1 MRRLEAYCHVRGWK
15 IGGRYRDEGCS
26 GTDVNRP
33 EYQNMFQESDN
44 WDVLVVLK
52 MDRIHRN
59 SVNFTLMMN
68 DLRNNGKEF
77 NSMQEK
83 FDTTTAMGRFVMDI
97 MQRIAQLESE
107 QIGERVKVGM
117 TQKASFGTG
126 PMGSGHPYGYVYCKG
141 NLEVIE
147 DEAYTVSA
155 IYRLYN
161 EGYSMEDIANSLNR
175 SKIPAKKGGQW
186 NRQSICNI
194 LHNPIYLGYIEWDG
208 IIRKGGHCAIIERES
223 YEAVNGPLDV

>member
-1 MRRLEAYCHVRGWK
+1 MTEIEMKLLLTRYNKLSEERAEAAYMWSHAGESVCYQSKWSMCM
-15 IGGRYRDEGCS
+15 DEM
-26 GTDVNRP
+26 
-33 EYQNMFQESDN
+33 E
-44 WDVLVVLK
+44 K
-52 MDRIHRN
+52 
-59 SVNFTLMMN
+59 MMN
-68 DLRNNGKEF
+68 DLRNDGKEF

-161 EGYSMEDIANSLNR
+161 EGCSMEDIANSLNR

-194 LHNPIYLGYIEWDG
+194 LHNPID
-208 IIRKGGHCAIIERES
+208 RKSTRLNSSH
-223 YEAVNGPLDV
+223 L